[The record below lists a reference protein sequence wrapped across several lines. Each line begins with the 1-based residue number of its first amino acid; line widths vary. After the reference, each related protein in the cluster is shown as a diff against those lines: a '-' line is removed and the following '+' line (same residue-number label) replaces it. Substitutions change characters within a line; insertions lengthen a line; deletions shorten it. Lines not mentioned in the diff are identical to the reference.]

1 MVAGGVPIGTTT
13 PIFNVIIPP
22 RGGHG
27 ADIYRE
33 LGAFYVLLYSRIE
46 NDTQNPDFITGN
58 EIARIGIIENPQ
70 QFGSA
75 NTLTLDKASAVY
87 ALKLGSA
94 TTTTTF
100 TSDSLITQTVGVGST
115 AVGRVVSYDNNTGV
129 LKYWQ
134 DKSNSGFTTVGELLL
149 IQHMDLSSLNLHH
162 LQVLVE
168 HL

>member
-1 MVAGGVPIGTTT
+1 MLLGPPNTTYTRVPIRGNGSGAEATIVVNNSSQVESITISNGGSDYTFGTVDLVAGGVPIGTTT

-75 NTLTLDKASAVY
+75 NVLTLDKASAVY
-87 ALKLGSA
+87 ALKL
-94 TTTTTF
+94 
-100 TSDSLITQTVGVGST
+100 LV
-115 AVGRVVSYDNNTGV
+115 
-129 LKYWQ
+129 
-134 DKSNSGFTTVGELLL
+134 LLL
-149 IQHMDLSSLNLHH
+149 QPQHLHQI
-162 LQVLVE
+162 L
-168 HL
+168 